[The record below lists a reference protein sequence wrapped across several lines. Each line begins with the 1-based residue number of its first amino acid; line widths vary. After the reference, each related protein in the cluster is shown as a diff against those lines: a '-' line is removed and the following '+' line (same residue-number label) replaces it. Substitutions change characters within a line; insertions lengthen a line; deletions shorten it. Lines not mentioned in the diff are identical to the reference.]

1 VNFTDLSARDG
12 VLSARLEFEVGEP
25 LRTSELPG
33 LAEAALRAL
42 PGLKGHRCDN
52 GAGRT
57 FADELADTEI
67 AHLVEHATLEL
78 MAMAGAPA
86 SLRGETAWD
95 FAADGRGVFRVR
107 VAYED
112 EELAREAFEMAGEI
126 AAALMSGEA
135 PADAE
140 AWARERRGRA

>member
-1 VNFTDLSARDG
+1 VNVTDLSARDG
-12 VLSARLEFEVGEP
+12 VLSARLEFAAGEP
-25 LRTSELPG
+25 LRTSEVPG
-33 LAEAALRAL
+33 LPEAALRAL

-78 MAMAGAPA
+78 MAMAGAPV
-86 SLRGETAWD
+86 SLRGETSWD
-95 FAADGRGVFRVR
+95 FAADGLGVFRVR

-112 EELAREAFEMAGEI
+112 EDLARDAF
-126 AAALMSGEA
+126 AAAADAVRALMLGEE

-140 AWARERRGRA
+140 AWARGRRK